1 MKLIIILC
9 FLSQFSFAE
18 NKLFSSILKIEKIE
32 TVSPLYRIYLSTGEI
47 VKSSN
52 LKTISELRNHIL
64 KNHLLRF
71 QIDNEHRLISFQYV
85 SEASHF
91 KTIPEISEED
101 YSPSELTENQT
112 SDLFKSFRK
121 GARGISQCYNRAHI
135 WVYES
140 KKSFDINSMKVFLF
154 FTKKFIREHDYK
166 WWFHV
171 APGAYTKKFSQTYFS
186 ALDPFFASYPLPLS
200 EWSHLFVPKKI
211 QCLEIDHYSEY
222 EKNQEK
228 ESCYLLKTSMYY
240 VQPMDLKVL
249 EERNEIK
256 NTWKRLEVKRAYRNG
271 FGIWNPRS
279 IQ

>member
-9 FLSQFSFAE
+9 FFSQFSFAG
-18 NKLFSSILKIEKIE
+18 NKLISSILKIEKIE
-32 TVSPLYRIYLSTGEI
+32 TISPLYRIYLSTGEI

-64 KNHLLRF
+64 KNHLLKF

-85 SEASHF
+85 DESSHS
-91 KTIPEISEED
+91 KTSTKLTEED

-154 FTKKFIREHDYK
+154 FTKKFIRERDYK

-171 APGAYTKKFSQTYFS
+171 APGAYTKKISRTYFS
-186 ALDPFFASYPLPLS
+186 VLDPYFTSTPLPLS
-200 EWSHLFVPKKI
+200 EWSHLFVPKKLH
-211 QCLEIDHYSEY
+211 CPEINYYSEY
-222 EKNQEK
+222 EKHQEE
-228 ESCYLLKTSMYY
+228 ESCYILKTSMYY
-240 VQPMDLKVL
+240 VQPRDLKVL
-249 EERNEIK
+249 EERSEVK
-256 NTWKRLEVKRAYRNG
+256 NTWEKIEIKRAYRNG
-271 FGIWNPRS
+271 FGIWSPRS